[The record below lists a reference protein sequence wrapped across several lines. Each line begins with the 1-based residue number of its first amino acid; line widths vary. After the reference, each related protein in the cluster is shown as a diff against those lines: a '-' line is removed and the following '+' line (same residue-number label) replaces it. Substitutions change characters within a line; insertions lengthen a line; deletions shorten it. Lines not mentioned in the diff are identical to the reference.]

1 MSTHSQRT
9 VFYDRHVGSD
19 GRIVDFAGWQ
29 MPIQY
34 SGGIVAEH
42 LATRKGSGLFD
53 VSHMGRFRVTG
64 GGAIA
69 FLRAVLTN
77 DCENLEPG
85 CAHYTILANEAGGA
99 IDDAFLY
106 RPATDKFLLVV
117 NASNKDKD
125 WTHLQALA
133 ADFSDVNLE
142 DVSEAVAMMALQG
155 PKSESILQ
163 SLVTGGTM
171 PAPKRNAIGKIM
183 IGETEVCAARTGYT
197 GESVCFELFM
207 TVDEAVSVWDKLIEA
222 GAVPVGLGARDT
234 LRLEAGLPL
243 YGHEL
248 GIGKDGVELGVYTIA
263 QAPFAVSFD
272 DPNRNFIGRA
282 ALESQAQARLF
293 YKTGDFSDILNL
305 PKVARQVRLLD
316 KGIARDG
323 AEVYYEDNPV
333 GWVSSGTMV
342 PYWEYEASDDR
353 IQLADTHA
361 QRAVG
366 LCLLSP
372 EVPIGAVVEV
382 DVRGRRLKAEVVK
395 KNLENRKGKI
405 AYAIV

>member
-1 MSTHSQRT
+1 MSTQSQRT
-9 VFYDRHVGSD
+9 IFYGRHVELG
-19 GRIVDFAGWQ
+19 GKIVDFAGWQ

-34 SGGIVAEH
+34 QQGIVAEH
-42 LATRKGSGLFD
+42 LATRKGAGLFD
-53 VSHMGRFRVTG
+53 VSHMGRFRITG
-64 GGAIA
+64 SGAIS

-77 DCENLEPG
+77 DCEKLPPA

-117 NASNKDKD
+117 NASNKAKD
-125 WTHLQALA
+125 WAHLQQQVKS
-133 ADFSDVNLE
+133 FEDVSLE
-142 DVSEAVAMMALQG
+142 DVSDAVAMVALQG
-155 PKSESILQ
+155 PASESILQ

-171 PAPKRNAIGKIM
+171 PEPKRNAIGKIM

-207 TVDEAVSVWDKLIEA
+207 AVDEAVAVWDKLIDA
-222 GAVPVGLGARDT
+222 GALPVGLGARDT

-248 GIGKDGVELGVYTIA
+248 GIGKDGEELGVYTIP
-263 QAPFAVSFD
+263 QAPFAVSFE
-272 DPNRNFIGRA
+272 DPNRSFIGRT
-282 ALESQAQARLF
+282 ALEAQAQARLF
-293 YKTGDFSDILNL
+293 YKTGDFSDILHL

-323 AEVYYEDNPV
+323 AEVYCDDTLI

-342 PYWEYEASDDR
+342 PYWEYEAADDNV
-353 IQLADTHA
+353 QLADTHA

-372 EVPIGAVVEV
+372 EVPIGAIVEI
-382 DVRGRRLKAEVVK
+382 DVRGRRLKAEVVT
-395 KNLENRKGKI
+395 KNLENRKGSTT
-405 AYAIV
+405 YAVL